1 MNLTGAGPLCSCDCC
16 SVAQR
21 RADERKNQMGR
32 AVRSAV
38 GPGGLL
44 RVVGVGS
51 QEVPC
56 LVNTQKAIDNCHRN
70 S

>member
-1 MNLTGAGPLCSCDCC
+1 
-16 SVAQR
+16 
-21 RADERKNQMGR
+21 MGR